1 MKKYRREMTAQEHMM
16 VMEDRGEIKIN
27 DMMVIVFTDE
37 DGETSQ
43 MVHDYESYWARK
55 GYTVVYR

>member
-1 MKKYRREMTAQEHMM
+1 MMKYRREMTAREHMM
-16 VMEDRGEIKIN
+16 VMEDRGEIRVKGN
-27 DMMVIVFTDE
+27 VVTVFTDE

-43 MVHDYESYWARK
+43 MVHDYESYWARN